1 MSHSDSYDA
10 EALNLVAGLGRD
22 ASKPELIMLPTK
34 GLKPG
39 LPEHVPV
46 LFDRVKHEVIPVLEH
61 IEAARPPMER
71 KGTAKVETLASF
83 IALVNRHKDDNCV
96 IFAATSWPSP
106 RLTAVLNYHTAAGE
120 ARWSN
125 HRVEYAFPLTDEFKA
140 WVGSNGKEFDQVGF
154 AAFLENHAAEL
165 ATPLPG
171 EIAEFERLFKERF
184 ANPNELI
191 DLSRSLEVFQS
202 AKVKQGVRLQ
212 TGERQVIFTTE
223 HTNAA
228 GEPVDIPG
236 IFMVSVA
243 PFVSGDAEAQTV
255 RIPAR
260 IRYRI
265 KGGEIAWFYQL
276 YRWEFWLRERVQGDL
291 AIAAKETGLPAY
303 EGAPET
309 GA

>member
-1 MSHSDSYDA
+1 MASAYEAD
-10 EALNLVAGLGRD
+10 ALNLVASLGRD
-22 ASKPELIMLPTK
+22 ASAPALLSIPTQ
-34 GLKPG
+34 GLGPG
-39 LPEHVPV
+39 LPSHVPV
-46 LFDRVKHEVIPVLEH
+46 LFDRANQKVIPLLEY
-61 IEAARPPMER
+61 ITAAKPPLER

-83 IALVNRHKDDNCV
+83 IDLVNRHKDV
-96 IFAATSWPSP
+96 HSAIFAATSWPSP
-106 RLTAVLNYHTAAGE
+106 KLLAVLNYHQTDGTARYAD
-120 ARWSN
+120 
-125 HRVEYAFPLTDEFKA
+125 HRVEYTFPLTDEFKA
-140 WVGSNGKEFDQVGF
+140 WVGHNGKEFDQVGF

-165 ATPLPG
+165 STPLPG

-223 HTNAA
+223 HTTAN

-291 AIAAKETGLPAY
+291 AIAAKATELPAY
-303 EGAPET
+303 EGTPET